1 MIFFNVPS
9 VGQTKPETIFG
20 HDDHFGFIQTLIG
33 EKYNRENIRLKC
45 QEYYNTDNQRYWD
58 QIITL
63 INFLGIKKI
72 NLENE
77 FEDIS
82 LLNVIA
88 EKYDSN
94 DLSPSKALF
103 DYLLCLWQFPHPI
116 STTTRAVSD
125 PKLDLYVDNPRKFPI
140 TKPYAVI
147 LKLLLKLYKESP
159 SKAYLSNEEFYW
171 LGYSFYESSAVSY
184 KNIDQL
190 FDDIINIRKNGWDK
204 FDKIRDL
211 DGTATHL
218 SYPKGF
224 LRNSYVLSTDSEL
237 YGINKNDFFIGV
249 KHIENIEKHISV
261 IINLTESLKF
271 NFDHE
276 RSVRDLALCYDFTT
290 YLYDKNKFSK
300 WLNETGYY
308 DVNHNLLENVVNV
321 EREFKL
327 IDIARKKVEIQMTRL
342 VNLDRKTIT
351 RKRTEQ
357 HLLRDYLFNHKKQG
371 ECAICNNQY
380 PISFLATA
388 HIKKRSKCTDQEKKD
403 FKVVMPACHLGCDK
417 VYEDGYVIVK
427 DGIIKNNI
435 TSKPSTD
442 DLRTFISSITDNKC
456 KYYDNETAK
465 YFKYHA
471 KQHN

>member
-1 MIFFNVPS
+1 MEIKNLLEKLNIKNNQK
-9 VGQTKPETIFG
+9 GCNTGGIW
-20 HDDHFGFIQTLIG
+20 IG
-33 EKYNRENIRLKC
+33 EGEILSSFSPVNDL
-45 QEYYNTDNQRYWD
+45 
-58 QIITL
+58 
-63 INFLGIKKI
+63 
-72 NLENE
+72 
-77 FEDIS
+77 
-82 LLNVIA
+82 LLNDFGVWIA
-88 EKYDSN
+88 SR
-94 DLSPSKALF
+94 
-103 DYLLCLWQFPHPI
+103 
-116 STTTRAVSD
+116 T
-125 PKLDLYVDNPRKFPI
+125 
-140 TKPYAVI
+140 
-147 LKLLLKLYKESP
+147 
-159 SKAYLSNEEFYW
+159 
-171 LGYSFYESSAVSY
+171 
-184 KNIDQL
+184 
-190 FDDIINIRKNGWDK
+190 
-204 FDKIRDL
+204 
-211 DGTATHL
+211 
-218 SYPKGF
+218 
-224 LRNSYVLSTDSEL
+224 
-237 YGINKNDFFIGV
+237 GI
-249 KHIENIEKHISV
+249 
-261 IINLTESLKF
+261 
-271 NFDHE
+271 
-276 RSVRDLALCYDFTT
+276 

-351 RKRTEQ
+351 RQRTEQ
-357 HLLRDYLFNHKKQG
+357 HLLRNYLFKHKKQG